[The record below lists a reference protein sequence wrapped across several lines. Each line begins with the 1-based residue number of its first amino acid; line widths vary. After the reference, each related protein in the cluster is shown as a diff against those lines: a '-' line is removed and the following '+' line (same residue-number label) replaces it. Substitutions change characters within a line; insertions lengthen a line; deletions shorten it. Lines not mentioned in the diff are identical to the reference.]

1 MGNIISNIQH
11 NSLHHLVYNKPY
23 RITSLILLYNNTN
36 KLATDRFYLIM
47 ALILHVYVMR
57 KQNKKIGGFT
67 MKKLLSLTLATLL
80 FASFAMAADN
90 APAKKATKKAA
101 KYVIKKPA

>member
-1 MGNIISNIQH
+1 
-11 NSLHHLVYNKPY
+11 
-23 RITSLILLYNNTN
+23 
-36 KLATDRFYLIM
+36 
-47 ALILHVYVMR
+47 
-57 KQNKKIGGFT
+57 

-101 KYVIKKPA
+101 KKVEAPADNAAAAPANKPAKKAAKKAAKPADNAAK